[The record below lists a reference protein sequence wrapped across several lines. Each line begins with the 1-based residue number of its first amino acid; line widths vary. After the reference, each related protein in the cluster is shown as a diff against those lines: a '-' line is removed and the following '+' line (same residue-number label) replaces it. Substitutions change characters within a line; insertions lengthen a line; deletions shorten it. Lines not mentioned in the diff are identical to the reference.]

1 MSDLELFIIG
11 CIVFSPVLFVLFT
24 TFQELQDKSAEKARS
39 KQNVNN
45 YLKQIGFSLLLISA
59 CVLLGIII
67 F

>member
-24 TFQELQDKSAEKARS
+24 TFQELQDNSSEKARS
-39 KQNVNN
+39 NQNVNN
-45 YLKQIGFSLLLISA
+45 YLKQIGFSLLLIST
-59 CVLLGIII
+59 CVLMGIII

>member
-11 CIVFSPVLFVLFT
+11 CIVFSPVLFVLYT
-24 TFQELQDKSAEKARS
+24 TFQELQDNSVEKARS
-39 KQNVNN
+39 KLNLNN

-59 CVLLGIII
+59 FVIMGIII